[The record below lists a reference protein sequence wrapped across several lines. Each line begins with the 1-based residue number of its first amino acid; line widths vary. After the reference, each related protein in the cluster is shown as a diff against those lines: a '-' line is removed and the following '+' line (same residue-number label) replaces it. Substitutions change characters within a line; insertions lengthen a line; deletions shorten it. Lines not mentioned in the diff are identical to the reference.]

1 MAAIEPAGEGKK
13 RTLRVGTV
21 EHFLICTV
29 DDKGKIHF
37 TLTGPEENRKVGTL
51 RGPGHHVI
59 DAVNDMLEN
68 L

>member
-13 RTLRVGTV
+13 RTLMVGTV
-21 EHFLICTV
+21 EHFLTCTV

-37 TLTGPEENRKVGTL
+37 TLTGPEENRKVGAQ

-59 DAVNDMLEN
+59 DAVNDMLEK